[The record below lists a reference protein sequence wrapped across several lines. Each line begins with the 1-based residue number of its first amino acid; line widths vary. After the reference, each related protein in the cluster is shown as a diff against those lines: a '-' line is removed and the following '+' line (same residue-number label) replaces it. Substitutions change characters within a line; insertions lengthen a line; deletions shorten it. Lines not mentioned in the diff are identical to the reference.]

1 LLQQCGSAER
11 LRDESIFAALEAS
24 NSYPGANNEK
34 SKKRGSPSNVTLEMF
49 TDQPHVFSLLF
60 SNKAT
65 SRAIKNMAAF
75 VCDVTFSPA
84 VIDNLR
90 DKKNKTSYVSEDIL
104 TIRNVSPQGTVTDI
118 KEEMLQNFSQEEWKE
133 WKSRLA
139 RPSLKDRMDEV
150 SDAFEKYSKEDRL
163 SIPH

>member
-1 LLQQCGSAER
+1 

-24 NSYPGANNEK
+24 NSYPGA
-34 SKKRGSPSNVTLEMF
+34 SDKKTEQHGSPSNVTLEMF

-75 VCDVTFSPA
+75 VRDVTDSPA
-84 VIDNLR
+84 VNHFK
-90 DKKNKTSYVSEDIL
+90 DKGNKISYISKDIL
-104 TIRNVSPQGTVTDI
+104 TIRNISPQGTMVDI
-118 KEEMLQNFSQEEWKE
+118 KEETLQKFSKDEWNE
-133 WKSRLA
+133 WESRLS

-150 SDAFEKYSKEDRL
+150 SNAFEKFLKEDKL
-163 SIPH
+163 EY